1 MMTIENQ
8 VPVYVFLI
16 HRKKN
21 FISFYLSHIALYF
34 YPMDDY
40 EIYAEQII
48 VHKIRSAWFE
58 MSRMFNQVAKANN
71 ITLSIGLTLIAIY
84 EEKGT
89 PVTKIAPRMGLEANS
104 LSRILKSMEKD
115 GLIERVPNSIDK
127 RSVLVKL
134 TEKGQ
139 NIRNVSLKS
148 VFRLNNAMLKDLDP
162 IKVKHFYEVINSV
175 PKSTAK
181 TLNKILE
188 EMKEGD

>member
-1 MMTIENQ
+1 
-8 VPVYVFLI
+8 
-16 HRKKN
+16 
-21 FISFYLSHIALYF
+21 
-34 YPMDDY
+34 MDDY

-71 ITLSIGLTLIAIY
+71 ITLSVGLTLIAIY
-84 EEKGT
+84 EEEGT
-89 PVTKIAPRMGLEANS
+89 PVTKIAPRMGMEANS

-115 GLIERVPNSIDK
+115 GFIERVPNLIDK

-139 NIRNVSLKS
+139 NMRKVSMRS
-148 VFRLNNAMLKDLDP
+148 VFRLNNAILKDLDP

-181 TLNKILE
+181 TLNEMLE
-188 EMKEGD
+188 EIKEGD